1 MENGRRPGRRAALSS
16 NLQEANVLGCYPRDV
31 LEMCPPKTVLTFG
44 RTKKSW
50 GAEISQSDKRQTGQQ
65 KKTITKFYQRYKGW
79 GMGVML
85 LP

>member
-1 MENGRRPGRRAALSS
+1 MSG
-16 NLQEANVLGCYPRDV
+16 NLQEANVLGCYPKDV

-44 RTKKSW
+44 GMKKSW
-50 GAEISQSDKRQTGQQ
+50 GGEISQSDKCQNGQE
-65 KKTITKFYQRYKGW
+65 KKAITKFYQSCKGW